1 MRKPEEYESEI
12 RALKAEIERLRG
24 GAAAMTMAGARP
36 VASGAPAFTMSGLEE
51 MVLVI
56 GAKGEVAYWNDRMAR
71 LMGASAEERKSLVGR
86 PLAEAG
92 RGPAAEV
99 VATLALAARD
109 SGQAFVVE
117 REIPELQGTAPE
129 WQKRPP
135 LMRFSCTAAE
145 GKVQIVAQDVTHA
158 KWLEKNFSRY
168 VSQHVISQ
176 MGEMSEE
183 ELLRT
188 RRVEAT
194 VLFGDLRGFTRA
206 CQQLQPEGVVEM
218 VNTFMAVAVEA
229 VEHFDGM
236 VDKFVGD
243 EIMAVFGV
251 PLAQPDHALR
261 ALMAADRIIKGHAR
275 WQKQR
280 EAVGLIAPAVG
291 LGIATGEMI
300 VGNIGTSERMD
311 YTVLGHNV
319 NLGARLCGKAGAGEI
334 ITVRETHNA
343 ARSAVAD
350 WTGDPIPHFHFEPR
364 GMIELKNIFK
374 PVEIVAVT
382 AD

>member
-188 RRVEAT
+188 RKLFEDLTGKTMSGWWRAPYGEQNEEIRQWAEEIGFRHVDWTRTPVNCDMLDWIADPRHQRYFNAEAMYQRF
-194 VLFGDLRGFTRA
+194 LSIDGGRRGGAGGAIILMHLGTDRKDD
-206 CQQLQPEGVVEM
+206 
-218 VNTFMAVAVEA
+218 FM
-229 VEHFDGM
+229 
-236 VDKFVGD
+236 D
-243 EIMAVFGV
+243 EILPRAIDSLRERGYEFTSVTHLF
-251 PLAQPDHALR
+251 AQ
-261 ALMAADRIIKGHAR
+261 
-275 WQKQR
+275 
-280 EAVGLIAPAVG
+280 
-291 LGIATGEMI
+291 
-300 VGNIGTSERMD
+300 
-311 YTVLGHNV
+311 
-319 NLGARLCGKAGAGEI
+319 
-334 ITVRETHNA
+334 
-343 ARSAVAD
+343 
-350 WTGDPIPHFHFEPR
+350 
-364 GMIELKNIFK
+364 
-374 PVEIVAVT
+374 
-382 AD
+382 